1 MSRWEG
7 LDIESEGTGISR
19 PLSEQVNLLGAML
32 GDAVRRRHGA
42 DTLARVER
50 LRTLC
55 KESELTGEP
64 GPRDEAAAIV
74 ASASLSEIRHLVGAF
89 TSFFHLVN
97 QAEKQEIVRINRE
110 RSREGVRPESLRD
123 AIRRLHAD
131 GVTLGELRR
140 RLSALDIQPTLTAH
154 PTEARPPAVL
164 ARQRRLSDLLLELS
178 RTDPTPDERERILD
192 AIDTQVTLLLA
203 TDEVRRE
210 RPSVMDEVDQ
220 GLHFL
225 LGAIWEVVPVIRHDL
240 VRAIEEV
247 YGESV
252 DPGAFLRYR
261 SWIGSDRDGNPF
273 VTAEVTR
280 ATLRRQRRR
289 VLRRYRRLLAALGD
303 ELSVSDRQVRV
314 PDELLR
320 SLRADREALRAAG
333 GEDSDVVD
341 DEHHQPFRLKT
352 ELMRAK
358 IGRLL
363 RAEAGAG
370 TGDDEPGRG
379 ESAGATGPAHGA
391 TGPAH
396 GAPGPGHGATGPAHG
411 APARDQA
418 SGHGPGAHMARYD
431 ADEFRADLALI
442 ARSLEAVGL
451 GRIAHR
457 GRLAPLR
464 AQAEAFGFHLA
475 TLDVRQHSEVH
486 ERAVAALLAAAGVE
500 PDYSALDE
508 AQRLAVLEKAL
519 TRDGPLVPI
528 EADRPEDARAVL
540 EAFEVVRDA
549 IAIEPASI
557 GSWIIS
563 MTHDVSDVLEPM
575 LLAKEAG
582 VWRIDASGRPSCPID
597 IVPLFETIEDLAESG
612 HRMDALYQHPL
623 YRRHLEARGGLQEV
637 MLGYSDSD
645 KDGGYWMANHA
656 LHRAQADLGAS
667 ARRAGVDLRLFHG
680 RGGTVGR
687 GGGRANRAIMAMPA
701 AARNGRIRFTEQG
714 EVITFRYG
722 LAALARRHMEQIV
735 GAMLL
740 GYADGRSGGAAD
752 SGERGAEPAGGASD
766 GEDDGAG
773 VESPST
779 DRWMGRL
786 ADRSMEVYREL
797 LDDPRFW
804 PWFLRVTPIECI
816 SGLPIGSRPTSR
828 GGGLTFEGLRAI
840 PWGFSWTQIR
850 AIVPG
855 WYGAGT
861 ALHELFESEP
871 QARDDLRAAWRADPF
886 IRAVVDNAL
895 REMARSRLDSS
906 RLYVDRLGEE
916 GDREFFARLER
927 DFERGCAALLSIS
940 GEDEL
945 LDHTPVIRKSIRLRN
960 PYTDVLNLLQVELIR
975 RSRAEPASDEERAA
989 LTEALLA
996 SVNGVAA
1003 AMQSTG

>member
-32 GDAVRRRHGA
+32 GDAIRRRYGA
-42 DTLARVER
+42 EALERVET

-55 KESELTGEP
+55 KEAEASGGP
-64 GPRDEAAAIV
+64 GPREQA
-74 ASASLSEIRHLVGAF
+74 ASLIADASLPEIRQLVQAF

-110 RSREGVRPESLRD
+110 RSRDGVRPESLRD
-123 AIRRLHAD
+123 AVQRLHD
-131 GVTLGELRR
+131 QGVGIGELRQR
-140 RLSALDIQPTLTAH
+140 IRALDIQPTLTAH

-164 ARQRRLSDLLLELS
+164 AKQRRLSALLLDLA
-178 RTDPTPDERERILD
+178 RTDPTPGERDRILD

-225 LGAIWEVVPVIRHDL
+225 LGAIWDVVPQIHEDL
-240 VRAIEEV
+240 VRAVEAV
-247 YGESV
+247 YGETL
-252 DPGAFLRYR
+252 DPGPFLRYR

-280 ATLRRQRRR
+280 DTLRRQRRR
-289 VLRRYRRLLAALGD
+289 VLRRYRGLLADLGE
-303 ELSVSDRQVRV
+303 ELTVSDRQVAV
-314 PDELLR
+314 PEALTASIQRDFE
-320 SLRADREALRAAG
+320 SMGLRADDAA
-333 GEDSDVVD
+333 
-341 DEHHQPFRLKT
+341 DELGAAVHQPFQLKIA
-352 ELMRAK
+352 LMRR
-358 IGRLL
+358 RLRGL
-363 RAEAGAG
+363 IREARNEGAAA
-370 TGDDEPGRG
+370 THEP
-379 ESAGATGPAHGA
+379 
-391 TGPAH
+391 
-396 GAPGPGHGATGPAHG
+396 
-411 APARDQA
+411 
-418 SGHGPGAHMARYD
+418 YD
-431 ADEFRADLALI
+431 ARAFRKDLDLLA
-442 ARSLEAVGL
+442 ASLDAVGL
-451 GRIAHR
+451 GRIAER

-464 AQAEAFGFHLA
+464 VQARTFGFHLA

-486 ERAVAALLAAAGVE
+486 EQAVAALLAAAGVE
-500 PDYSALDE
+500 SDYGALDE
-508 AQRLAVLEKAL
+508 DARLEALESAL
-519 TRDGPLVPI
+519 RGDGPLV
-528 EADRPEDARAVL
+528 ADAAERPDDARSVL

-549 IAIEPASI
+549 LEREPESI

-575 LLAKEAG
+575 LLAKEVG
-582 VWRIDASGRPSCPID
+582 LWSVDGEGRVTCPLD

-612 HRMDALYQHPL
+612 HRTDALYAHPL
-623 YRRHLEARGGLQEV
+623 YRSHLESRENLQEV

-656 LHRAQADLGAS
+656 LHRAQAALGAS
-667 ARRAGVDLRLFHG
+667 ARRAGVTLRLFHG

-687 GGGRANRAIMAMPA
+687 GGGRANRAILAMPA

-722 LAALARRHMEQIV
+722 LAPLARRHVEQIV

-740 GYADGRSGGAAD
+740 GYV
-752 SGERGAEPAGGASD
+752 
-766 GEDDGAG
+766 DDGAAAESAE
-773 VESPST
+773 ESPG
-779 DRWMGRL
+779 DAGRL
-786 ADRSMEVYREL
+786 DAWMDRVAHRSMEVYRAL
-797 LDDPRFW
+797 LDDPDFW

-828 GGGLTFEGLRAI
+828 SGGLSFEGLRAI
-840 PWGFSWTQIR
+840 PWVFSWTQIR

-861 ALHELFESEP
+861 ALHDLMTAEPESRDALR
-871 QARDDLRAAWRADPF
+871 QAYGEWPF
-886 IRAVVDNAL
+886 LKAVVDNAL
-895 REMARSRLDSS
+895 REMARSRMVIA
-906 RLYVDRLGEE
+906 RLYAARLGEE
-916 GDREFFARLER
+916 GDEAMLGRLMKDFAKAR
-927 DFERGCAALLSIS
+927 DTLLSLS
-940 GEDEL
+940 GETEL
-945 LDHTPVIRKSIRLRN
+945 LDRTPVIRKSIQLRN
-960 PYTDVLNLLQVELIR
+960 PYTDVLNLLQVELL
-975 RSRAEPASDEERAA
+975 ERARSGDCGADEATA

>member
-32 GDAVRRRHGA
+32 GDAIRRRYGA
-42 DTLARVER
+42 DALERVET

-55 KESELTGEP
+55 KEAEATGDPEP
-64 GPRDEAAAIV
+64 RERAAALV
-74 ASASLSEIRHLVGAF
+74 ADASLPEIRELVAAF

-123 AIRRLHAD
+123 AVQRLKD
-131 GVTLGELRR
+131 QGVDLGELRQR
-140 RLSALDIQPTLTAH
+140 IGALDIQPTLTAH

-164 ARQRRLSDLLLELS
+164 AKQRRLSALLLQLS
-178 RTDPTPDERERILD
+178 RTHPTPDERERILD

-225 LGAIWEVVPVIRHDL
+225 LGAIWDVVPQIHDDL
-240 VRAIEEV
+240 VRAVEAV
-247 YGESV
+247 YGETL
-252 DPGAFLRYR
+252 DPGPFLRYR

-280 ATLRRQRRR
+280 DTLRRQRRR
-289 VLRRYRRLLAALGD
+289 VLRRYRGLLAELGE
-303 ELSVSDRQVRV
+303 ELTVSDRQVDV
-314 PDELLR
+314 PDALTASIRRDLEAMGLE
-320 SLRADREALRAAG
+320 ADSAAEALGTKA
-333 GEDSDVVD
+333 
-341 DEHHQPFRLKT
+341 HQPFQLKIA
-352 ELMRAK
+352 LMRR
-358 IGRLL
+358 RLREL
-363 RAEAGAG
+363 IRAAREDAG
-370 TGDDEPGRG
+370 
-379 ESAGATGPAHGA
+379 GPAE
-391 TGPAH
+391 
-396 GAPGPGHGATGPAHG
+396 GPG
-411 APARDQA
+411 
-418 SGHGPGAHMARYD
+418 YD
-431 ADEFRADLALI
+431 ARVFRTDLDLLA
-442 ARSLEAVGL
+442 ASLDAVGL
-451 GRIAHR
+451 GRVAER

-464 AQAEAFGFHLA
+464 VQARTFGFHLA

-486 ERAVAALLAAAGVE
+486 EKAVTALLSAAGVE
-500 PDYSALDE
+500 PDYGALDE
-508 AQRLAVLEKAL
+508 KARLEALEAAL
-519 TRDGPLVPI
+519 RRDGPLV
-528 EADRPEDARAVL
+528 ADGAERPDDARSVL

-549 IAIEPASI
+549 LEREPESI

-575 LLAKEAG
+575 LLAKEVG
-582 VWRIDASGRPSCPID
+582 LWSVDGEGRVRCPLD

-612 HRMDALYQHPL
+612 HRTDALYAHPL
-623 YRRHLEARGGLQEV
+623 YRSHLESRENLQEV

-656 LHRAQADLGAS
+656 LHRAQAALGAS
-667 ARRAGVDLRLFHG
+667 AREAGVTLRLFHG

-687 GGGRANRAIMAMPA
+687 GGGRANRAILAMPA

-722 LAALARRHMEQIV
+722 LAPLARRHVEQIV

-740 GYADGRSGGAAD
+740 GYVDEGAA
-752 SGERGAEPAGGASD
+752 AESA
-766 GEDDGAG
+766 E
-773 VESPST
+773 ESPG
-779 DRWMGRL
+779 DAGRL
-786 ADRSMEVYREL
+786 DAWMDRVADRSMEVYRAL
-797 LDDPRFW
+797 LNDPDFW

-828 GGGLTFEGLRAI
+828 SGGLSFEGLRAI
-840 PWGFSWTQIR
+840 PWVFSWTQIR

-861 ALHELFESEP
+861 ALHDLMTAEPESRDALR
-871 QARDDLRAAWRADPF
+871 QAYGEWPF
-886 IRAVVDNAL
+886 LKAVVDNAL
-895 REMARSRLDSS
+895 REMARSRMVIA
-906 RLYVDRLGEE
+906 RLYAARLGEE
-916 GDREFFARLER
+916 GDEAMLGRLMKDFAKAR
-927 DFERGCAALLSIS
+927 DTLLSLS
-940 GEDEL
+940 GETEL
-945 LDHTPVIRKSIRLRN
+945 LDHTPVIRKSIQLRN
-960 PYTDVLNLLQVELIR
+960 PYTDVLNLLQVELL
-975 RSRAEPASDEERAA
+975 ERARSGDCGADEASA

>member
-7 LDIESEGTGISR
+7 LDIESEGTGISQ

-32 GDAVRRRHGA
+32 GDAILRRHGA

-55 KESELTGEP
+55 KESELSGNP
-64 GPRDEAAAIV
+64 AARGQAAAIV
-74 ASASLSEIRHLVGAF
+74 EACSLAEIRHLVGAF

-97 QAEKQEIVRINRE
+97 QAEKQEIVRINRD

-123 AIRRLHAD
+123 AVEKLHAD
-131 GVTLGELRR
+131 GVSLAELRG
-140 RLSALDIQPTLTAH
+140 RLGTLDIQPTLTAH

-178 RTDPTPDERERILD
+178 RTDPTPEERDRILD
-192 AIDTQVTLLLA
+192 AIDTQVTLLLT

-225 LGAIWEVVPVIRHDL
+225 LGAIWEVVPVIRRDL

-247 YGESV
+247 YGETV
-252 DPGAFLRYR
+252 EPGAFLRYR

-289 VLRRYRRLLAALGD
+289 VLRRYRRLLEALGE
-303 ELSVSDRQVRV
+303 ELSISDRQVEV
-314 PDELLR
+314 PGELEA
-320 SLRADREALRAAG
+320 SIRADREALRSDPRLGSAAAG
-333 GEDSDVVD
+333 R
-341 DEHHQPFRLKT
+341 HQPFQLKT

-358 IGRLL
+358 LGLLL
-363 RAEAGAG
+363 RADDAGVR
-370 TGDDEPGRG
+370 DE
-379 ESAGATGPAHGA
+379 ESERR
-391 TGPAH
+391 
-396 GAPGPGHGATGPAHG
+396 PGH
-411 APARDQA
+411 
-418 SGHGPGAHMARYD
+418 SMARYD
-431 ADEFRADLALI
+431 ADAFREDLALI

-464 AQAEAFGFHLA
+464 AQADAFGFHLA

-486 ERAVAALLAAAGVE
+486 EAAVAALLAVAGVE
-500 PDYSALDE
+500 SDYSALDE
-508 AQRLAVLEKAL
+508 TGRLAVLEQAL
-519 TRDGPLVPI
+519 TRDGPLVPKLD
-528 EADRPEDARAVL
+528 ARPDEARAVL
-540 EAFEVVRDA
+540 EAFEVVREA
-549 IAIEPASI
+549 IALERESI

-575 LLAKEAG
+575 LLAKEVG
-582 VWRIDASGRPSCPID
+582 LWRTDQGGHASCPID

-612 HRMDALYQHPL
+612 HRMDALYEHPL
-623 YRRHLEARGGLQEV
+623 YRRHLEARDGLQEV

-645 KDGGYWMANHA
+645 KDGGYWMANQA
-656 LHRAQADLGAS
+656 LHEAQADLGAS
-667 ARRAGVDLRLFHG
+667 ALRAGVELRLFHG

-687 GGGRANRAIMAMPA
+687 GGGRANRAITAMPSE
-701 AARNGRIRFTEQG
+701 ARNGRIRFTEQG

-722 LAALARRHMEQIV
+722 LASLARRHMEQIV
-735 GAMLL
+735 GAMLS
-740 GYADGRSGGAAD
+740 GYSEPGAPDSGWQDPGAADGRPEEG
-752 SGERGAEPAGGASD
+752 
-766 GEDDGAG
+766 
-773 VESPST
+773 
-779 DRWMGRL
+779 WMRTV
-786 ADRSMEVYREL
+786 ARRSMEVYREL
-797 LDDPRFW
+797 LDDPDFW

-816 SGLPIGSRPTSR
+816 SGLPIGSRPSSR

-871 QARDDLRAAWRADPF
+871 SARESLREAYRGWPF
-886 IRAVVDNAL
+886 LRAVVDNAL
-895 REMARSRLDSS
+895 REMARSRLDIA
-906 RLYVDRLGEE
+906 RHYIDRLGEA
-916 GDREFFARLER
+916 GDREFFERLEQ
-927 DFERGCAALLSIS
+927 DFERGRTALLSIS
-940 GEDEL
+940 GEEEL
-945 LDHTPVIRKSIRLRN
+945 LDDTPVIRKSIRLRN

-975 RSRAEPASDEERAA
+975 RSRAEGADEAERSA

>member
-32 GDAVRRRHGA
+32 GDAIRRRFGA

-55 KESELTGEP
+55 KESETTGDSA
-64 GPRDEAAAIV
+64 PRDRAAVLV
-74 ASASLSEIRHLVGAF
+74 ADASLTEIRHLVTAF

-97 QAEKQEIVRINRE
+97 QAEKQEIVRINRD
-110 RSREGVRPESLRD
+110 RSRDGVRPESLRD
-123 AIRRLHAD
+123 AIERLHAD
-131 GVTLGELRR
+131 GVTLDGLRR

-164 ARQRRLSDLLLELS
+164 ARQRRLSDLLLELA
-178 RTDPTPDERERILD
+178 RTDPTPDERDRILD
-192 AIDTQVTLLLA
+192 AIDTQVTLLLT

-225 LGAIWEVVPVIRHDL
+225 LGAIWEVVPEIHADL
-240 VRAIEEV
+240 ERAVEAV
-247 YGESV
+247 YGERLEF
-252 DPGAFLRYR
+252 GAFLRYR

-289 VLRRYRRLLAALGD
+289 VLRRYRQLLAELGE
-303 ELSVSDRQVRV
+303 ELSVSDRQVEV
-314 PDELLR
+314 PDELVA
-320 SLRADREALRAAG
+320 SIHADRAALGAPAG
-333 GEDSDVVD
+333 TDHPDLD
-341 DEHHQPFRLKT
+341 ATDHQPFRLKS

-358 IGRLL
+358 LRVLL
-363 RAEAGAG
+363 NDGSDAAVTA
-370 TGDDEPGRG
+370 PPAG
-379 ESAGATGPAHGA
+379 ES
-391 TGPAH
+391 
-396 GAPGPGHGATGPAHG
+396 
-411 APARDQA
+411 
-418 SGHGPGAHMARYD
+418 MARYD
-431 ADEFRADLALI
+431 ADAFRADLALI

-451 GRIAHR
+451 GRIARR

-464 AQAEAFGFHLA
+464 VQAASFGFHLA

-486 ERAVAALLAAAGVE
+486 EAAVAALLASANLE
-500 PDYSALDE
+500 SDYSALDE
-508 AQRLAVLEKAL
+508 HARLAVLEQAL
-519 TRDGPLVPI
+519 TRDGPLAPDP
-528 EADRPEDARAVL
+528 AQRPEPARAVL
-540 EAFEVVRDA
+540 EAFEVVREA
-549 IAIEPASI
+549 IALEPESI

-563 MTHDVSDVLEPM
+563 MTHDVSDVLEPL
-575 LLAKEAG
+575 LLAKEVG
-582 VWRIDASGRPSCPID
+582 LWRTDEGGHAFCPID

-612 HRMDALYQHPL
+612 HRMDALYEHAL
-623 YRRHLEARGGLQEV
+623 YRRHLDAHDGLQEV

-645 KDGGYWMANHA
+645 KDGGYWMANQA
-656 LHRAQADLGAS
+656 LHEAQADLGAS
-667 ARRAGVDLRLFHG
+667 ALRAGVELRLFHG

-687 GGGRANRAIMAMPA
+687 GGGRANRAILAMPA
-701 AARNGRIRFTEQG
+701 EARNGRIRFTEQG

-722 LAALARRHMEQIV
+722 LASLARRHMEQIV
-735 GAMLL
+735 GAMLS
-740 GYADGRSGGAAD
+740 GYAEPGELDSGTPDGR
-752 SGERGAEPAGGASD
+752 AEEG
-766 GEDDGAG
+766 
-773 VESPST
+773 
-779 DRWMGRL
+779 WMRTV
-786 ADRSMEVYREL
+786 ADRSMQVYREL
-797 LDDPRFW
+797 LDDPDFW

-816 SGLPIGSRPTSR
+816 SGLPIGSRPSSR

-861 ALHELFESEP
+861 ALHELMESEP
-871 QARDDLRAAWRADPF
+871 TAGVRLREAYFTWPF
-886 IRAVVDNAL
+886 LRAVVDNAL
-895 REMARSRLDSS
+895 REMARSRLDIA
-906 RLYVDRLGEE
+906 RLYVDRLGEP
-916 GDREFFARLER
+916 GDRGLFER
-927 DFERGCAALLSIS
+927 IEQDFERGRTALLAIS

-945 LDHTPVIRKSIRLRN
+945 LDDSPVIRKSIRLRN

-975 RSRAEPASDEERAA
+975 RARAEGADEDERSA